1 MQQVSGVSFYINY
14 IIIHTQIN
22 VELMFCMRNVFIQV
36 CLLYT
41 TATPLIYLYTVLSD
55 VETNQWKI
63 TTLRQMAQKLGSKH
77 LVHLASK
84 MGMLY
89 FT

>member
-1 MQQVSGVSFYINY
+1 MYSS
-14 IIIHTQIN
+14 
-22 VELMFCMRNVFIQV
+22 RSV
-36 CLLYT
+36 CSILLQ
-41 TATPLIYLYTVLSD
+41 PLQSILYTVLSD

-89 FT
+89 LTLLMLKI